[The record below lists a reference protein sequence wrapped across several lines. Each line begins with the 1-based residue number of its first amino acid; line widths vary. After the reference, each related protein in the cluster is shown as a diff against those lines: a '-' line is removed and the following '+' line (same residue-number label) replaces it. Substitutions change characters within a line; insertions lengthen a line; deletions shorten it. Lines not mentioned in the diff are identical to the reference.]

1 VTGTSALPPELAT
14 ALAAAVARLHPVAT
28 RIVHLAE
35 TGSTNDVAAT
45 LAVEGAAEGTVVV
58 ADAQTRGRGR
68 SGHTWFSPPGAGL
81 YVSVVF
87 RPAEAVYTTAAAPPP
102 WAGLLTLAAGVAL
115 ADGIKTATG
124 LALDIKWPNDL
135 VAADGTGP
143 RAANRRWRKIAGILA
158 EGHTVQ
164 GVLRHVVIGYGIN
177 LSPASYPADIAAL
190 ASSLE
195 TELGRPVDRA
205 AVLVETLAALRQE
218 YEALRRG
225 ESAALV
231 ERWRLHSPSSSGA
244 HVSWIDGGEERAGV
258 TSGIDEAGALLVGS
272 GDRVIAL
279 RAGEVTWR

>member
-1 VTGTSALPPELAT
+1 VTRTAVLPPEIAS
-14 ALAAAVARLHPVAT
+14 ALAVASSRLHPVAT

-45 LAVEGAAEGTVVV
+45 LAVEGAAEGTVVF

-81 YVSVVF
+81 YVSVIF
-87 RPAEAVYTTAAAPPP
+87 RPADAVYTTSSAPPV

-115 ADGIKTATG
+115 TDGIKTATG

-135 VAADGTGP
+135 VASDGTGP
-143 RAANRRWRKIAGILA
+143 RAADRRWRKVAGILA

-177 LSPASYPADIAAL
+177 LSPAAYPPEIAGR

-205 AVLVETLAALRQE
+205 TVLVETLAALRHE
-218 YEALRRG
+218 YDSLRQG
-225 ESAALV
+225 NAAALV
-231 ERWRLHSPSSSGA
+231 ERWRRRSPSAFGA
-244 HVSWIDGGEERAGV
+244 RVSWLDASGERTGV
-258 TSGIDEAGALLVGS
+258 TSGIDDEGALRVRS
-272 GDRVIAL
+272 GDAVVTL
-279 RAGEVTWR
+279 RAGEVTWQ